1 MNHKLKNT
9 LQSPQVIFTIIALL
23 FSTVFYSCKDGGS
36 ENEILIGEYASLT
49 GDKATFGQSSH
60 NGLVMA
66 VEEINKNGGVL
77 GKQIKL
83 ISEDDQGKTNE
94 VQTVVQKLIN
104 RDKVVAVVGE
114 VASSLSLAA
123 APICQQ
129 SNIPMVTPAST
140 NPEVT
145 NVGDYIF
152 RVCFIDPFQATVMSK
167 FALNSMKV
175 KKVAL
180 LIDQKNA
187 YSTGLAENFRRVFTE
202 MGGEI
207 VAEQK
212 YSAGDKDFKAQLTS
226 LKAANPEA
234 IFVPGYYTELNLISI
249 QAREI
254 GITVPLFGGD
264 GWESEKL
271 LEGKAKDAL
280 EGSFFST
287 HVSIE
292 DPNPKIQ
299 DFIKKYTEK
308 YGSAPDAMSFL
319 GYDAGMILFDA
330 IKRAGSTEGQKIKDA
345 LASTVNYDGV
355 TGTITIND
363 QRNAI
368 KPAVVMEIK
377 DGKFTY
383 KETIAP

>member
-1 MNHKLKNT
+1 MKNT
-9 LQSPQVIFTIIALL
+9 FKSPQVIFTIIALL
-23 FSTVFYSCKDGGS
+23 ITTVFYSCKDGGS

-104 RDKVVAVVGE
+104 RDKVVAVIGE

-129 SNIPMVTPAST
+129 SNIPMISPAST

-145 NVGDYIF
+145 NVGDYVF

-226 LKAANPEA
+226 LKASNPEA

-271 LEGKAKDAL
+271 LDGKATDAL
-280 EGSFFST
+280 QGSFFST
-287 HVSIE
+287 HVSVE

-330 IKRAGSTEGQKIKDA
+330 IKRAGSTEGPKIKDA

-363 QRNAI
+363 QRNAV

>member
-1 MNHKLKNT
+1 MKNHLKT
-9 LQSPQVIFTIIALL
+9 SILTSFIVVILL
-23 FSTVFYSCKDGGS
+23 SGIFSACKDAGS
-36 ENEILIGEYASLT
+36 ENEILIGEFASLT

-60 NGLVMA
+60 NGLTLA
-66 VEEINKNGGVL
+66 VEEINNQGGVL

-83 ISEDDQGKTNE
+83 VAEDDQGKTNE

-180 LIDQKNA
+180 LVDQKNA
-187 YSTGLAENFRRVFTE
+187 YSTGLAENFKRVFTE

-226 LKAANPEA
+226 LKSANPEA
-234 IFVPGYYTELNLISI
+234 IFIPGYYTELNLISI

-280 EGSFFST
+280 EGCFFST

-299 DFIKKYTEK
+299 NFITKYKEK
-308 YGSAPDAMSFL
+308 YGSTPDAMAFL
-319 GYDAGMILFDA
+319 SYDAGMILFDA
-330 IKRAGSTEGQKIKDA
+330 IKRAGSTDGVKIKDA
-345 LASTVNYDGV
+345 LANTQNYDGV